1 MQDWNVVISLHG
13 RRLHQAL
20 HRLRQ
25 FGPVSRTDYINVL
38 VMRVD
43 DLEHFLETLQQRLA
57 AAPQFATLVARVVP
71 LTQTFNFQTI
81 EEFETQAR
89 EAIVTWVPDLAD
101 KRFHIRMHRRGFKG
115 RLDSHDEEMALADT
129 LLEAL
134 EASGRSGHIAFED
147 PDAIIAVET
156 VGQRAGMSLWT
167 REDMKHY
174 PFLGLD

>member
-1 MQDWNVVISLHG
+1 MRDWNVVISLHEQQ
-13 RRLHQAL
+13 LHQAL

-25 FGPVSRTDYINVL
+25 FGSVSRTDFFNVL

-43 DLEHFLETLQQRLA
+43 DIEHFLETLRQRLA
-57 AAPQFATLVARVVP
+57 DDPPFAALIARVVP
-71 LTQTFNFQTI
+71 LTQTFNYLTI
-81 EEFETQAR
+81 EAFETQAR
-89 EAIVTWVPDLAD
+89 EAILRWVPDVAG

-115 RLDSHDEEMALADT
+115 RLDSHNEEKALAEV

-134 EASGRSGHIAFED
+134 EASGRPGRIAFED

-156 VGQRAGMSLWT
+156 VGQRGGMSLWT
-167 REDMKHY
+167 REDMQDY

>member
-1 MQDWNVVISLHG
+1 MRDWNVVISLHE
-13 RRLHQAL
+13 RQFHQAL

-25 FGPVSRTDYINVL
+25 FGAVSRTDFFNVL

-43 DLEHFLETLQQRLA
+43 DIEHFLETLRQ
-57 AAPQFATLVARVVP
+57 QFADDPSFAAWVARVVP
-71 LTQTFNFQTI
+71 LTQTFNYLTI
-81 EEFETQAR
+81 EAFETQAR
-89 EAIVTWVPDLAD
+89 EAILRWVPDVAG

-115 RLDSHDEEMALADT
+115 RLDSHNEEKALAEV

-134 EASGRSGHIAFED
+134 EVSGRPGRIAFED

-156 VGQRAGMSLWT
+156 VGQRGGMSLWT
-167 REDMKHY
+167 REDMQHY